1 MTRVVVLGTGGTIA
15 SRFSAEHGGVIAGV
29 GGDELV
35 RNLGRFAPTV
45 DVVTEQFCNL
55 GSFLFT
61 LELAFGIVKR
71 ADQLLQHADVVGV
84 VVTCGTDT
92 MEEIAYLA
100 DLIVSSDKPIV
111 FTGAQRHSG
120 LPDSDGPRNLHSAI
134 LVAASK
140 EAKGLGAVIV
150 FEDEIH
156 AARDA
161 TKMHTSR
168 VGTFASSEH
177 GKLGEIDDHDVIVSR
192 RTSRRHPVLA
202 TAIETRVD
210 LVKAYV
216 GADGRFIDYAV
227 ETGSRGLV
235 LEAFGRGNATVPLTE
250 AVGRA
255 IRHGIPVAVA
265 SRAPQGRVSPT
276 YTGGGGGHD
285 LMKVGAMFAGD
296 LSGVKTR
303 ILMAVLLGAGL
314 SLAEM
319 REGIESRGAQVGVG
333 SPQAA

>member
-15 SRFSAEHGGVIAGV
+15 SRFSADHGAVIAGV

-35 RNLGRFAPTV
+35 RGLGQFAPTV
-45 DVVTEQFCNL
+45 DVATEQVCNV

-61 LELAFGIVKR
+61 LDLAFTIVKR
-71 ADQLLQHADVVGV
+71 ADELLQDPEVAGV

-100 DLIVSSDKPIV
+100 DLIVTSDKPVV
-111 FTGAQRHSG
+111 FTGAQRHADY
-120 LPDSDGPRNLHSAI
+120 PDSDGPRNLYSAI
-134 LVAASK
+134 MVAASNA
-140 EAKGLGAVIV
+140 AKGLGALIV

-161 TKMHTSR
+161 TKTHASR
-168 VGTFASSEH
+168 VGTFASAEH
-177 GKLGEIDDHDVIVSR
+177 GKLGEVDGAAVIVSR
-192 RTSRRHPVLA
+192 RTIRHAPFPA
-202 TAIETRVD
+202 TAIETRID
-210 LVKAYV
+210 LVKACM

-235 LEAFGRGNATVPLTE
+235 LEAFGRGNATRAITE

-255 IRHGIPVAVA
+255 VQRGTTVVVA
-265 SRAPQGRVSPT
+265 SRSPQGRVAPI

-285 LMKVGAMFAGD
+285 LLNAGAVFAGD
-296 LSGVKTR
+296 LSALKTR
-303 ILMAVLLGAGL
+303 ILLGLILSAGL
-314 SLAEM
+314 PTPEI
-319 REGIESRGAQVGVG
+319 RETVSKYAN
-333 SPQAA
+333 

>member
-1 MTRVVVLGTGGTIA
+1 MSRVVVLGTGGTIG
-15 SRFSAEHGGVIAGV
+15 SRFSAEHGTVIAGV

-35 RNLGRFAPTV
+35 RKLEGFASTV
-45 DVVTEQFCNL
+45 DVVTEQFCNV

-71 ADQLLQHADVVGV
+71 ADQLLQDADITGV

-92 MEEIAYLA
+92 MEEVAYLA
-100 DLIVSSDKPIV
+100 DLIVTSDKPIV

-120 LPDSDGPRNLHSAI
+120 LPDSDGPRNLHNAI
-134 LVAASK
+134 LVAASR
-140 EAKGLGAVIV
+140 EAKGFGSVIV

-168 VGTFASSEH
+168 VGTFASGEH
-177 GKLGEIDDHDVIVSR
+177 GKLGEIDDGAVIVSR
-192 RTSRRHPVLA
+192 RTIRQPPVPL

-210 LVKAYV
+210 LVKACM
-216 GADGRFIDYAV
+216 GADGRFVDYAV
-227 ETGSRGLV
+227 ETGSRALV
-235 LEAFGRGNATVPLTE
+235 VEAFGRGNTTLAMTE

-255 IRHGIPVAVA
+255 VKRGTLVAVA
-265 SRAPQGRVSPT
+265 SRSPQGRVAPN

-285 LMKVGAMFAGD
+285 LNQAGAIFAGD
-296 LSGVKTR
+296 LSGPKTR
-303 ILMAVLLGAGL
+303 VLLAVLLGAGL
-314 SLAEM
+314 SSVEVHK
-319 REGIESRGAQVGVG
+319 GVESRGAQVGFG
-333 SPQAA
+333 SP

>member
-1 MTRVVVLGTGGTIA
+1 MIRVVVLATGGTIG
-15 SRFSAEHGGVIAGV
+15 SHFSAEHGAVIAGV
-29 GGDELV
+29 KGEELV
-35 RNLGRFAPTV
+35 RNLGHFSPTV
-45 DVVTEQFCNL
+45 DVVTEQYCNV

-61 LELAFGIVKR
+61 LELAFDIVKR
-71 ADQLLQHADVVGV
+71 ADLLLQDAEVTGV

-100 DLIVSSDKPIV
+100 DLVVTSDKPIV

-120 LPDSDGPRNLHSAI
+120 LPDSDGPRNLRNAI
-134 LVAASK
+134 LVAASR

-161 TKMHTSR
+161 TKMHSSR
-168 VGTFASSEH
+168 VGTFASAEH
-177 GKLGEIDDHDVIVSR
+177 GKLGEIDDAAVVVSR
-192 RTSRRHPVLA
+192 RTIRQRPVLL

-210 LVKAYV
+210 LVKACM

-227 ETGSRGLV
+227 ETGSRAFV
-235 LEAFGRGNATVPLTE
+235 VEAFGRGNTTLAMTE

-255 IRHGIPVAVA
+255 VKRGTLVAVA
-265 SRAPQGRVSPT
+265 SRSPQGRVAPT

-285 LMKVGAMFAGD
+285 LMQVGAVFAGD
-296 LSGVKTR
+296 LSGPKTR
-303 ILMAVLLGAGL
+303 VLLSVLLGAGL
-314 SLAEM
+314 SLGEV
-319 REGIESRGAQVGVG
+319 REGVESRGAQVGLG
-333 SPQAA
+333 LC